1 MPTKIDLSCLQFK
14 SIHAKLM
21 DSMVFFRGS
30 GMALLLCFLLDAPA
44 QDTLKVYFR
53 SDSAVPLN
61 VEVLEDV
68 KKNGGVIEL
77 LGHTDIQG
85 SEAYN
90 LRLSQRRI
98 DAVRAILK
106 PQKNAWAEVKQIKE
120 QALGET
126 RPVSQND
133 ALNRRVE
140 VVVERPS
147 APPQVLKPPR
157 KGCQAHFS
165 GGILG
170 NYHYPDY
177 IEVIFDSEARGS
189 EWVGEGEYPINRLA
203 FPNSVE
209 NTFDGI
215 AADKGTRVILYEKE
229 HFGGRILADL
239 EGPFLLT
246 NVIWADLPVI
256 ESHANR
262 AHPVLDSLIPRSRR
276 LFSSEDMHGWSF
288 GSVKVICSEGD

>member
-1 MPTKIDLSCLQFK
+1 MGLVAMLSFGVL
-14 SIHAKLM
+14 S
-21 DSMVFFRGS
+21 
-30 GMALLLCFLLDAPA
+30 A
-44 QDTLKVYFR
+44 QDTLRIYFR

-61 VEVLEDV
+61 AEVLKEWKDV
-68 KKNGGVIEL
+68 GGSFEL
-77 LGHTDIQG
+77 LGHTDQKG

-90 LRLSQRRI
+90 LRLSKRRI
-98 DAVRAILK
+98 AAVRALLQ
-106 PQKNAWAEVKQIKE
+106 PQEPSWHEGKQITE
-120 QALGET
+120 RALGEA

-133 ALNRRVE
+133 SLNRRVE
-140 VVVERPS
+140 IVVNRPVV

-170 NYHYPDY
+170 NYHLPDY
-177 IEVIFDSEARGS
+177 VEVIFDSNARGS

-229 HFGGRILADL
+229 HFQGRGLADL
-239 EGPFLLT
+239 EGPFVLT
-246 NVIWADLPVI
+246 NVIWAELSAM
-256 ESHANR
+256 ETHALR
-262 AHPVLDSLIPRSRR
+262 AHPVLDSLIPRNRR
-276 LFSSEDMHGWSF
+276 RYSTEDMHSWSF
-288 GSVKVICSEGD
+288 GSVKVICSEP

>member
-1 MPTKIDLSCLQFK
+1 
-14 SIHAKLM
+14 
-21 DSMVFFRGS
+21 MVSAFICRWAWGLV
-30 GMALLLCFLLDAPA
+30 ALLGFGVLSA
-44 QDTLKVYFR
+44 QDTLRIYFR

-61 VEVLEDV
+61 AEVLEEWKEV
-68 KKNGGVIEL
+68 GGVFEL
-77 LGHTDIQG
+77 LGHTDQKG
-85 SEAYN
+85 PEAYN
-90 LRLSQRRI
+90 LRLSKRRI
-98 DAVRAILK
+98 AAVRALLQ
-106 PQKNAWAEVKQIKE
+106 PQEPSWHEGKQITE
-120 QALGET
+120 RALGEA

-140 VVVERPS
+140 IVVKRSV
-147 APPQVLKPPR
+147 APPQVLNPPR

-170 NYHYPDY
+170 NYPLPDY
-177 IEVIFDSEARGS
+177 VDVIFDSNARAS

-229 HFGGRILADL
+229 HFQGRVLADL
-239 EGPFLLT
+239 EGPFVLT
-246 NVIWADLPVI
+246 NVIWAEIPAM
-256 ESHANR
+256 ESHALR

-276 LFSSEDMHGWSF
+276 RYSTEDMHAWSF
-288 GSVKVICSEGD
+288 GSVKVICSEP